1 MNFHLQLDRET
12 VGTVNP
18 GDPLSVTPDTSIRQA
33 IAFMQEAKS
42 GSLLV
47 CRDDKL
53 CGIFTERD
61 VLRIVAAGKD
71 LDATVEQ
78 FMTTEPVTI
87 SAAETVGKAI
97 QNMSQGGYRRLP
109 IVDNDGTAVGVVKV
123 SHILRHLVEHFP
135 EAVYNLPPSP
145 NPTTQER
152 EGA

>member
-1 MNFHLQLDRET
+1 MNFHLQLDSDT
-12 VGTVNP
+12 VGTVNS
-18 GDPLSVTPDTSIRQA
+18 GELLSLTPDTSVRKA
-33 IAFMQEAKS
+33 IGLMQEAKS

-47 CRDDKL
+47 CEDSKL

-61 VLRIVAAGKD
+61 VLRIIAAGKD
-71 LDATVEQ
+71 LDAPLEQ
-78 FMTTEPVTI
+78 YMTADPVTVLE
-87 SAAETVGKAI
+87 AETVGKAI

-109 IVDNDGTAVGVVKV
+109 IVDGDGAAIGVVKV

-145 NPTTQER
+145 HPKTQER